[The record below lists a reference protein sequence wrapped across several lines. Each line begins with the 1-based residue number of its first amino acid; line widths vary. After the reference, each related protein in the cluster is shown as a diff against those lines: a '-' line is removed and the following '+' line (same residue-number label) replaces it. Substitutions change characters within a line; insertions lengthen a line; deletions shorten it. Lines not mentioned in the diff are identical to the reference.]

1 MIPAP
6 AGLWTRTQLMLRID
20 IVTILPDVFE
30 PYLSEGMLR
39 IAREKGLLEVHVH
52 NLRDYATDKH
62 NSVDDRPYGGGPG
75 MVMMPAPI
83 FAAVEDIEGKAD
95 VRPRLLL
102 MTPQGRTF
110 DQQAAAELSRE
121 QRLMLISGRYEG
133 FDERVRIG
141 LGAEEISIGD
151 YVLTGGELPA
161 MVILDAVARL
171 LPGVLGHHDSAKFDS
186 FSVNGRLDHP
196 QYTRPAELRG
206 MKVPD
211 VLLSGNHQAIADWR
225 REQSLNRTRERRPD
239 ILLRNPIVGNTRS

>member
-1 MIPAP
+1 
-6 AGLWTRTQLMLRID
+6 MLRID
-20 IVTILPDVFE
+20 IITILPGVFE

-52 NLRDYATDKH
+52 NLRDYASDKH
-62 NSVDDRPYGGGPG
+62 KSVDDRPYGGGPG

-83 FAAVEDIEGKAD
+83 FAAVEDIEGEAD

-110 DQQAAAELSRE
+110 DQQVAAELSRE

-133 FDERVRIG
+133 FDERVRTA

-161 MVILDAVARL
+161 MVIMDAVARL

-186 FSVNGRLDHP
+186 FSSNGRLDYP
-196 QYTRPAELRG
+196 QYTRPAEFRG
-206 MKVPD
+206 IKAPD

-239 ILLRNPIVGNTRS
+239 ILLRNPIADNTRS